1 MREET
6 LKYHCKMNSA
16 DCAVDKTHRKREE
29 KPKPSLKL
37 PYGWKCGRLTPSP

>member
-16 DCAVDKTHRKREE
+16 DCAVDKAHRERGE
-29 KPKPSLKL
+29 KAKTSLEL
-37 PYGWKCGRLTPSP
+37 LCG